1 MAEAFLITNSRWEEP
16 PRIRHQVARL
26 LMDHGVRVAFF
37 ERPCMPWV
45 RQPCPIRE
53 VTKDFA
59 IVQTKCLLHAQ
70 LRVVPPIAWG
80 NATFSRWVLQSRRD
94 ELGWS
99 NDAVVIN
106 FLYDGA
112 FLRDVFPRQRLI
124 TLIHDDFEAQSHFP
138 WFGHVARALRATC
151 QVSDQVL
158 AVSTPLVTRLQQW
171 SPCEL
176 FLPWAVR
183 QYRAP
188 RADVNS
194 RKALLFW
201 GSVDTAID
209 VDVVRQLSEEC
220 VRRGPDWKV
229 LFVGPTERSDRRRR
243 MTTLLT
249 QFPQVE
255 IHPATPL
262 DDLPIDSILAA
273 VIPYGGAPHT
283 KAITMANKTMQLLAC
298 GLPLLISGM
307 PAFLRQPF
315 ILRLGEDGEV
325 RECLDRVR
333 DHFAD
338 WQPLVQAFVESQ
350 SPRDRLRQLG
360 FAKADSG

>member
-26 LMDHGVRVAFF
+26 LLDHGVRVAFF
-37 ERPCMPWV
+37 ERPSMAWV

-53 VTKDFA
+53 VTKDLA

-70 LRVVPPIAWG
+70 LRVVPPLAAA
-80 NATFSRWVLQSRRD
+80 NAAFSRWVLRARRD
-94 ELGWS
+94 SLGWS
-99 NDAVVIN
+99 KDAIIVN
-106 FLYDGA
+106 FMHDGA

-138 WFGHVARALRATC
+138 WFRHVTRALRATC
-151 QVSDQVL
+151 EVSDQVL
-158 AVSTPLVTRLQQW
+158 AVSTPLVARLKQW

-176 FLPWAVR
+176 FLPWSVR
-183 QYRAP
+183 EYRAP
-188 RADVNS
+188 SAAVGS
-194 RKALLFW
+194 RKVLLFW

-209 VDVVRQLSEEC
+209 VDVVRQLSAEC
-220 VRRGPDWKV
+220 VRRGSDWKV

-243 MTTLLT
+243 MTTMLK

-255 IHPATPL
+255 IHPAAPL

-283 KAITMANKTMQLLAC
+283 KAITLANKSMQLLAC

-315 ILRLGEDGEV
+315 ILRIGEDGEV
-325 RECLDRVR
+325 RDCFDQVM
-333 DHFAD
+333 DQFAE
-338 WQPLVQAFVESQ
+338 WQPLVRAFVESQ
-350 SPRDRLRQLG
+350 RPSDRLRQLG
-360 FAKADSG
+360 FGKADSG